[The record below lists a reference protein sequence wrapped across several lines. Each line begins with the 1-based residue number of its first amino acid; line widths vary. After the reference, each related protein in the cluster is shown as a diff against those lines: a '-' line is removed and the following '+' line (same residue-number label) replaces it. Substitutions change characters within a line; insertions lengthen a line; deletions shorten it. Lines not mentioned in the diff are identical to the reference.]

1 MISITINKIKIILLL
16 IGILPYLNSCG
27 IYRPVDAKKYPPEP
41 EKRIQKNMEEG
52 RGIRLFSR
60 DKKGGVF
67 DFASSNSLW
76 RASLDTI
83 NFMPL
88 LTADYGGGII
98 VTDWFTGT
106 DDANKAIK
114 ISIQFLSN
122 EIRADALNVKVFKK
136 NCDTDKNCKVIN
148 SEGELNSEL
157 KLAIL
162 KKAAVYESTKKEK
175 NKHVKK
181 FMSKLGY
188 SARET
193 FKFMQ
198 KFGSDLAYD
207 IVVSTKEELVETKIF
222 KNYG

>member
-1 MISITINKIKIILLL
+1 MISLDFNKIKKFLL
-16 IGILPYLNSCG
+16 IMAILPYLSSCG
-27 IYRPVDAKKYPPEP
+27 IYRPTDAKEYPPDP
-41 EKRIQKNMEEG
+41 SKRVKKNIEEG
-52 RGIRLFSR
+52 RGIKIFNRGNN
-60 DKKGGVF
+60 KGGVF

-106 DDANKAIK
+106 EDKDKALK

-122 EIRADALNVKVFKK
+122 EIRADALTIKVFKK
-136 NCDTDKNCKVIN
+136 NCDTDKNCKIIS

-162 KKAAVYESTKKEK
+162 KKAAKYESTKGTK
-175 NKHVKK
+175 NK
-181 FMSKLGY
+181 
-188 SARET
+188 
-193 FKFMQ
+193 
-198 KFGSDLAYD
+198 
-207 IVVSTKEELVETKIF
+207 KEYNLITIPDKSQ
-222 KNYG
+222 

>member
-1 MISITINKIKIILLL
+1 M
-16 IGILPYLNSCG
+16 
-27 IYRPVDAKKYPPEP
+27 D
-41 EKRIQKNMEEG
+41 EG
-52 RGIRLFSR
+52 RGIRLFKR
-60 DKKGGVF
+60 KDKGGVF

-122 EIRADALNVKVFKK
+122 EIRADALSVKVFKK
-136 NCDTDKNCKVIN
+136 NCDTNKNCKIIS

-162 KKAAVYESTKKEK
+162 KKAAVYESTKDTK
-175 NKHVKK
+175 NKK
-181 FMSKLGY
+181 GY
-188 SARET
+188 NQVTLPED
-193 FKFMQ
+193 Q
-198 KFGSDLAYD
+198 
-207 IVVSTKEELVETKIF
+207 
-222 KNYG
+222 

>member
-1 MISITINKIKIILLL
+1 MISLNFNKIKTFLL
-16 IGILPYLNSCG
+16 IVAVIPYLYSCG
-27 IYRPVDAKKYPPEP
+27 IYRKVDAKDYPPEP
-41 EKRIQKNMEEG
+41 EKRIKKNIEEG
-52 RGIRLFSR
+52 RGIRLFGG
-60 DKKGGVF
+60 KKKGGGVF

-83 NFMPL
+83 DFMPL

-122 EIRADALNVKVFKK
+122 EIRADALNIKVFKK
-136 NCDTDKNCKVIN
+136 NCDTNKNCKIIN

-162 KKAAVYESTKKEK
+162 KKAAQYESTKKVK
-175 NKHVKK
+175 NKKEYTVREIPEKK
-181 FMSKLGY
+181 
-188 SARET
+188 
-193 FKFMQ
+193 
-198 KFGSDLAYD
+198 
-207 IVVSTKEELVETKIF
+207 
-222 KNYG
+222 N